1 MKCCPTAKNDATM
14 TPQVTKM
21 ADEQASA
28 APVVSA
34 ASLISLKRSSAGEE
48 AVVRPPVHAAAK
60 MPSSQ
65 LILISKKRCLGP
77 KRRSKSKLPFVVI
90 AVRVP
95 PWNQVP
101 TQKPVVPVVVP
112 ARSPVLSNRFWFARW
127 PPRPAQPAVGS
138 VMLSVIHVASVLVR
152 AASANVFPS
161 QSKFLRVS
169 ETAPEFS
176 SLDEVKPGSPAG
188 QMATST

>member
-1 MKCCPTAKNDATM
+1 MNTTKKWHKKTIRSWVLNGTPRSKKSKKPTAKRPANCTRITTRRKKLVKSLRLSPTPMKCCPTAKNDATM

-65 LILISKKRCLGP
+65 LILILKKRCLGP

-112 ARSPVLSNRFWFARW
+112 ARSPVLSNRFW
-127 PPRPAQPAVGS
+127 
-138 VMLSVIHVASVLVR
+138 VA
-152 AASANVFPS
+152 
-161 QSKFLRVS
+161 
-169 ETAPEFS
+169 
-176 SLDEVKPGSPAG
+176 
-188 QMATST
+188 